1 MSIDYIWRHFT
12 KISIMESNKK
22 SFKGTLLA
30 LNKNFWTASIMEL
43 LERWAWYGIFTLFG
57 LYLVGSTD
65 EGALGLNHI
74 EKGKI
79 MGDITAILYLLPVFF
94 GVIADRIGYK
104 LSLAIAFIIMVIG
117 YYLMGEVHTFWMMY
131 IAFLF
136 VALGAAFFKPVA
148 SAIVARNTDES
159 TGTMGFGIFY
169 MMVNI
174 GGFVGPVMSSTLR
187 TQFGW
192 RIIFVQAACVIFLN
206 LLVLLFFYKEKHIK
220 DNRQKAPIGKALKDS
235 VLNIVSALKD
245 TRLSILLL
253 LMVCFW
259 TMFNQLFYTLP
270 NFIEDWVDSRN
281 ISNWLNAKAP
291 ILGKMMTQDGLVKA
305 EWFSQIDSFM
315 IICFQIMISYFVTKM
330 RHINAVIRGAIV
342 ATLGVTIT
350 FYTNNPMFTII
361 GTMIFSMG
369 EMMSSPTV
377 SSFIALITPKGK
389 EGLYQGTYFL
399 PVAAGNYFS
408 GLIAGDLYQAWSDKL
423 SLLKTEMGKRGIE
436 MPEVVSNTAFVNEGS
451 KAFNMSITDFE
462 NHFNLKA
469 EQVDWKAAVQSFYE
483 YAAQNGI
490 DVSQIHTPFSKN
502 EYFALAEQKLGM
514 GHWEM
519 ASMLWENYQPNKI
532 WYVVCGIGLFSII
545 TLFIYDL
552 VIIKPRENK

>member
-1 MSIDYIWRHFT
+1 MS
-12 KISIMESNKK
+12 EQKK
-22 SFKGTLLA
+22 SFLKTVISLNGT
-30 LNKNFWTASIMEL
+30 FWTASMMEL
-43 LERWAWYGIFTLFG
+43 MERWAWYGIFTLFG

-74 EKGKI
+74 QKGKI

-104 LSLAIAFIIMVIG
+104 LSLTISFGIMILG
-117 YYLMGEVHTFWMMY
+117 YYLMGEVNTFWMMY
-131 IAFLF
+131 FAFLL
-136 VALGAAFFKPVA
+136 VAMGAAFFKPVA
-148 SAIVARNTDES
+148 SAIVARNTDET
-159 TGTMGFGIFY
+159 TGTMGFGVFY

-174 GGFVGPVMSSTLR
+174 GGFIGPVTSSTLR

-192 RIIFVQAACVIFLN
+192 RIIFIQAACVIALN
-206 LLVLLFFYKEKHIK
+206 LLLLLFFYKEKK
-220 DNRQKAPIGKALKDS
+220 VATEKTKEPLGKALKDS
-235 VLNIVSALKD
+235 VMNIIEALKD

-270 NFIEDWVDSRN
+270 NFIEDWVDSRSISDWINTN
-281 ISNWLNAKAP
+281 IPL
-291 ILGKMMTQDGLVKA
+291 LGTAMTQDGLVKA

-315 IICFQIMISYFVTKM
+315 IICLQVLVSYFVTKM
-330 RHINAVIRGAIV
+330 RHINAVIRGAVV
-342 ATLGVTIT
+342 ASIGVGLT
-350 FYTNNPMFTII
+350 FYSHNPLYTII
-361 GTMIFSMG
+361 GTMVFSIG

-423 SLLKTEMGKRGIE
+423 SLLGREMTKRGID
-436 MPEVVSNTAFVNEGS
+436 MPAVVSNNEFIDQGS
-451 KAFNMSITDFE
+451 KALGLTITDFE
-462 NHFNLKA
+462 NQFHLKA
-469 EQVDWKAAVQSFYE
+469 EHVDWASAIQSFQDF
-483 YAAQNGI
+483 ALAKGI
-490 DVSQIHTPFSKN
+490 DISQVQTPFSKN
-502 EYFALAEQKLGM
+502 DYFALAEQKLGM

-519 ASMLWENYQPNKI
+519 ANMLWDHYQPNKI
-532 WYVVCGIGLFSII
+532 WYVVFGIGMFSVL
-545 TLFIYDL
+545 TLTLYDRF
-552 VIIKPRENK
+552 VIRPREKKQLAQLNNGNGDA